1 MSENL
6 AAGRH
11 PFDASLIKNREIIES
26 YGFADFMGVGDVID
40 GPRGGYSY
48 DDYSTGSAVTW
59 LRTTAHEL
67 RAKDQPWFLAVNLVN
82 PHDVM
87 WVNSDVPGEIVQG
100 KAHAFP
106 IDRPPANDIYRAEW
120 DCPLKATRH
129 QSLDAPGRPPAHLQY
144 QLSQNI
150 LVGQWPDEDRRR
162 RL

>member
-1 MSENL
+1 
-6 AAGRH
+6 
-11 PFDASLIKNREIIES
+11 
-26 YGFADFMGVGDVID
+26 MGVGDVID

-48 DDYSTGSAVTW
+48 DNYSTGSAVTW